1 MIKFFRKIR
10 QNLLSQGKTG
20 KYLKYAFGEILLVVI
35 GILIALQVSNWN
47 KKRIDSDSEKEA
59 LFDLNTEIKSNIKA
73 LEIIIAEHE
82 KSLVAGKEIKSMI
95 TDTNKLNSISND
107 SLQSILIVMNYNY
120 TYDPKL
126 GILNSVINSGR
137 INLIQNKEIRYML
150 SSINEFIIDADEDTK
165 VIEKLR
171 GEYYWPMIASKKE
184 IIDYNKLSRDNKK
197 SFRNP
202 EFIFWVD
209 FITTVRQ
216 SGLEEENDLLEFLK
230 KVNIAIESEI
240 KK

>member
-59 LFDLNTEIKSNIKA
+59 LFDLNTELKSNIKA

>member
-10 QNLLSQGKTG
+10 QNLLSEGKTG
-20 KYLKYAFGEILLVVI
+20 KYIKYAFGEILLVVI

-59 LFDLNTEIKSNIKA
+59 LFDLNTEIKSNIEA

-171 GEYYWPMIASKKE
+171 REYYWPMIASKKE

-216 SGLEEENDLLEFLK
+216 SGLEEENDLLKFLK

>member
-10 QNLLSQGKTG
+10 QKLLSENKFS
-20 KYLKYAFGEILLVVI
+20 KYLIYAVGEIILVVI

-59 LFDLNTEIKSNIKA
+59 LFDLKTEIQSNIKE

-82 KSLVAGKEIKSMI
+82 KSLVAGEEIKSMI
-95 TDTNKLNSISND
+95 IDTKKLNNISND
-107 SLQSILIVMNYNY
+107 SLKTILIMMNYNY

-126 GILNSVINSGR
+126 GILNSVINSGK

-150 SSINEFIIDADEDTK
+150 SSINEFIIDANESTK

-171 GEYYWPMIASKKE
+171 GEYYWPKIASKRD
-184 IIDYNKLSRDNKK
+184 IIDYNQLTRDNKK
-197 SFRNP
+197 TFRNP
-202 EFIFWVD
+202 EFIWWVD
-209 FITTVRQ
+209 FNTTVRQ
-216 SGLEEENDLLEFLK
+216 EGLDEEYELLEFLNK
-230 KVNIAIESEI
+230 INVLIESEI

>member
-1 MIKFFRKIR
+1 MIKFFRQLR
-10 QNLLSQGKTG
+10 QRLLTEGKTG

-73 LEIIIAEHE
+73 LEIIITEHE

-95 TDTNKLNSISND
+95 IDTNKLNSISND
-107 SLQSILIVMNYNY
+107 SLRSILIVMNYNY

-126 GILNSVINSGR
+126 GILNSIINSGK
-137 INLIQNKEIRYML
+137 INLIQNKDIRYML
-150 SSINEFIIDADEDTK
+150 SSINELIIDANESTK

-171 GEYYWPMIASKKE
+171 GEYYWPMIASKRE
-184 IIDYNKLSRDNKK
+184 IVDYNNLTRDNKT

-202 EFIFWVD
+202 EFVWWVD
-209 FITTVRQ
+209 FNTTVRQ
-216 SGLEEENDLLEFLK
+216 EGLDEENELLEFLK
-230 KVNIAIESEI
+230 KINDLIETEI
-240 KK
+240 K

>member
-59 LFDLNTEIKSNIKA
+59 LYDLNTEIKSNIKA

-165 VIEKLR
+165 IIEKLR

>member
-10 QNLLSQGKTG
+10 QNLLSQGRTG

-82 KSLVAGKEIKSMI
+82 KSLVAGNEIKSMI

-230 KVNIAIESEI
+230 KVSIAIESEI

>member
-10 QNLLSQGKTG
+10 QNLLSEGKTG

-59 LFDLNTEIKSNIKA
+59 LFDLNTEIKSNIRA

-95 TDTNKLNSISND
+95 VDTNKLNSISND
-107 SLQSILIVMNYNY
+107 SLKSILIVMNYNY

-126 GILNSVINSGR
+126 GILNSVINSGK
-137 INLIQNKEIRYML
+137 INLIQNKDIRYML
-150 SSINEFIIDADEDTK
+150 SSINELIIDANESTK

-171 GEYYWPMIASKKE
+171 GEYYWPMIASKRE
-184 IIDYNKLSRDNKK
+184 IVDYNKLTRDNKT

-202 EFIFWVD
+202 EFVWWVD
-209 FITTVRQ
+209 FNTTVRQ
-216 SGLEEENDLLEFLK
+216 EGLDEENELLEFLK
-230 KVNIAIESEI
+230 KVNVLIEIEI

>member
-10 QNLLSQGKTG
+10 QRLLSENKFS
-20 KYLKYAFGEILLVVI
+20 KYLIYAIGEIILVVI
-35 GILIALQVSNWN
+35 GILIALQVSNLN
-47 KKRIDSDSEKEA
+47 KKRIDFDSEQEA

-73 LEIIIAEHE
+73 LEIIIDEHK
-82 KSLVAGKEIKSMI
+82 KSLAAGQEIKSMI

-107 SLQSILIVMNYNY
+107 SLKSTLIIMNYNY

-150 SSINEFIIDADEDTK
+150 SSINEFIIDANEDTK

-171 GEYYWPMIASKKE
+171 GEYYWPMIASKRE
-184 IIDYNKLSRDNKK
+184 IVDYDKLSRDNKK

-216 SGLEEENDLLEFLK
+216 SGLDEENDLLEFLK
-230 KVNIAIESEI
+230 KVNISIESEI

>member
-10 QNLLSQGKTG
+10 QNVLSQGKTG

-82 KSLVAGKEIKSMI
+82 KSLVAGKKIKSMI
-95 TDTNKLNSISND
+95 IDTNMLNSISND
-107 SLQSILIVMNYNY
+107 SLKTILIVMNYNY

-126 GILNSVINSGR
+126 GILNSVINSGK
-137 INLIQNKEIRYML
+137 INLIQNKDIRYML
-150 SSINEFIIDADEDTK
+150 SSINELIIDANESTK

-171 GEYYWPMIASKKE
+171 GEYYWPMIASKRE
-184 IIDYNKLSRDNKK
+184 IVDYNKLTRDNKT

-202 EFIFWVD
+202 EFVWWVD
-209 FITTVRQ
+209 FNTTVRQ
-216 SGLEEENDLLEFLK
+216 EGLDEEYELLEFLK
-230 KVNIAIESEI
+230 KVNISIESEI

>member
-10 QNLLSQGKTG
+10 QKMLTENKFS
-20 KYLKYAFGEILLVVI
+20 KYLIYAIGEIILVVI

>member
-10 QNLLSQGKTG
+10 QKLLTENKFS
-20 KYLKYAFGEILLVVI
+20 KYLVYAIGEIILVVI
-35 GILIALQVSNWN
+35 GILIALQISNWN
-47 KKRIDSDSEKEA
+47 KERIDFDSEQEA

-73 LEIIIAEHE
+73 LEIIIDEHK
-82 KSLVAGKEIKSMI
+82 KSLAAGQEIKSMI

-107 SLQSILIVMNYNY
+107 SLKSTLIIMNYNY

-150 SSINEFIIDADEDTK
+150 SSINEFIIDANEDTK

-171 GEYYWPMIASKKE
+171 AEYYWPMIASKRE
-184 IIDYNKLSRDNKK
+184 IADYKKLSRDNKE
-197 SFRNP
+197 SFRYP

-216 SGLEEENDLLEFLK
+216 SGLNEENDLLEFLK
-230 KVNIAIESEI
+230 KVNVSIELEI

>member
-10 QNLLSQGKTG
+10 QNLLAEGKTG

-82 KSLVAGKEIKSMI
+82 KSLVAGKDIKSMI
-95 TDTNKLNSISND
+95 IDTNKLNSISND

-126 GILNSVINSGR
+126 GILNSVINSGK
-137 INLIQNKEIRYML
+137 INLIQNKDIRYML
-150 SSINEFIIDADEDTK
+150 SSINELIIDANESTE

-171 GEYYWPMIASKKE
+171 GEYYWPMIASKRE
-184 IIDYNKLSRDNKK
+184 IVDYNKLTRDNKT

-202 EFIFWVD
+202 EFVWWVD
-209 FITTVRQ
+209 FNTTVRQ
-216 SGLEEENDLLEFLK
+216 EGLDEEYELLEFLK
-230 KVNIAIESEI
+230 KINVLIETEI

>member
-10 QNLLSQGKTG
+10 QKLLSENKFS
-20 KYLKYAFGEILLVVI
+20 KYLIYAIGEIILVVI

-47 KKRIDSDSEKEA
+47 KKRIDFDSEQEA
-59 LFDLNTEIKSNIKA
+59 LFDLNTELKSNIKA
-73 LEIIIAEHE
+73 LEIIIDEHK
-82 KSLVAGKEIKSMI
+82 KSLAAGQEIKSMI

-107 SLQSILIVMNYNY
+107 SLKSILTIMNYNY

-150 SSINEFIIDADEDTK
+150 SSINEFIIDANEDTK

-171 GEYYWPMIASKKE
+171 GEYYWPMIASKRE
-184 IIDYNKLSRDNKK
+184 IVDYNKLSRDNKK

-216 SGLEEENDLLEFLK
+216 SGLEEENDLLKFLK
-230 KVNIAIESEI
+230 KVNISIESEI

>member
-10 QNLLSQGKTG
+10 QNLLSEGKTG
-20 KYLKYAFGEILLVVI
+20 KYLKYAVGEIVLVVI
-35 GILIALQVSNWN
+35 GILIALQVSNWY

-126 GILNSVINSGR
+126 GILNSVINSGK

-230 KVNIAIESEI
+230 KVNFAIESEI

>member
-10 QNLLSQGKTG
+10 QNLLSQGRTG

-82 KSLVAGKEIKSMI
+82 KSLVAGNEIKSMI

-230 KVNIAIESEI
+230 KVSIAIESDI

>member
-10 QNLLSQGKTG
+10 QKLLTENKFS
-20 KYLKYAFGEILLVVI
+20 KYLVYAIGEIILVVI
-35 GILIALQVSNWN
+35 GILIALQISNWN
-47 KKRIDSDSEKEA
+47 KERIDFDSEQEA

-73 LEIIIAEHE
+73 LEIIIDEHK
-82 KSLVAGKEIKSMI
+82 KSLAAGQEIKSMI

-107 SLQSILIVMNYNY
+107 SLKSTLIIMNYNY

-150 SSINEFIIDADEDTK
+150 SSINEFIIDANEDTK

-171 GEYYWPMIASKKE
+171 AEYYWPMIASKRE
-184 IIDYNKLSRDNKK
+184 IADYKKLSRDNKE

-216 SGLEEENDLLEFLK
+216 SGLNEENDLLEFLK
-230 KVNIAIESEI
+230 KVNVSIELEI